1 MFLDNTD
8 LVGDGMNQ
16 YENILR
22 EHQLRPTRQRLL
34 ISELLFG
41 DKHRHVTAEQLRTE
55 VEEAGGGMSLAT
67 IYNTLNQFSE
77 VGLLREIK
85 VEESVTYYDTN
96 TCHHHH
102 FYDPEQNAL
111 IDIPRDQL
119 TLGRLPEAP
128 KGRRVDRVDV
138 IVRLAR
144 EG

>member
-1 MFLDNTD
+1 MSR
-8 LVGDGMNQ
+8 
-16 YENILR
+16 YEENLR
-22 EHQLRPTRQRLL
+22 KHNLRPTRQRML

-41 DKHRHVTAEQLRTE
+41 GGHRHFTAEQLRAE
-55 VEEAGGGMSLAT
+55 VDEAGGDMSLAT

-96 TCHHHH
+96 IDHHHH

-111 IDIPRDQL
+111 TDIPNDQL
-119 TLGRLPEAP
+119 TIDRIPEAP
-128 KGRRVDRVDV
+128 KGRQVERVDV
-138 IVRLAR
+138 IVRLAK